1 MMTSIKRPPELDKKI
16 EKVLEL
22 KKQDKY
28 KDALCEAEN
37 LTEKYPEIG
46 SVYGLAASIYF
57 ELDRFEEAA
66 QKYRKATE
74 ISPKSEMASLGLFH
88 SLWQIGSN
96 DAAFEEMKRYMSIAE
111 SEEYNELLEK
121 FLKENKGEGS

>member
-1 MMTSIKRPPELDKKI
+1 MMTSIKRHPKLDEKI
-16 EKVLEL
+16 EKVLDL
-22 KKQDKY
+22 KKQGMY
-28 KDALCEAEN
+28 EDALREAEN
-37 LTEKYPEIG
+37 LIGKYPEIG

-66 QKYRKATE
+66 RKYKKATE
-74 ISPKSEMASLGLFH
+74 LSPKSEMASLGLFH

-111 SEEYNELLEK
+111 SEEYNELLK
-121 FLKENKGEGS
+121 NFLKEDKRGRS